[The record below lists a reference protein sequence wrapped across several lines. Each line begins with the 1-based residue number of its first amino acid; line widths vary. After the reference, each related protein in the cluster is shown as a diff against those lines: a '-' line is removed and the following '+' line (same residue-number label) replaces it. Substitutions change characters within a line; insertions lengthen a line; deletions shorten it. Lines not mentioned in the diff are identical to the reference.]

1 MMEFF
6 DLRLII
12 NTAIGTAIGGVVA
25 TFLFL
30 PIVIAWLKKVSNWSG
45 WKKIAVVFGPVVVI
59 VLFIALLILI
69 SYLEL
74 VVQDGFAF
82 SCSNEC
88 VLDEITV
95 VNKCNEAGNL
105 YANPETRIKML
116 RDKDLYSML
125 PENPPEPVYF
135 YHGFHQKE
143 SPYPS
148 DIRDLA
154 RQTFFGC
161 TKKSGYVPHECAAG
175 KLCYKIISTSFFDN
189 DLGMP
194 MSGRINGINVVHV
207 KSSTGIDRSD

>member
-1 MMEFF
+1 MMNFLDF
-6 DLRLII
+6 HLIV

-30 PIVIAWLKKVSNWSG
+30 PIVIVWLKKVSNWSG

-59 VLFIALLILI
+59 VLFIAFLILI

-74 VVQDGFAF
+74 AVQDGFAF
-82 SCSNEC
+82 SCYEEC
-88 VLDEITV
+88 VLDEMSV
-95 VNKCNEAGNL
+95 VNECNKAGNL

-116 RDKDLYSML
+116 KDKGLYSLL
-125 PENPPEPVYF
+125 PENPPEPKYF

-148 DIRDLA
+148 DIIDLA

-161 TKKSGYVPHECAAG
+161 IKKSGYVPHECSAG
-175 KLCYKIISTSFFDN
+175 KLCYKIISTSLFDN

-194 MSGRINGINVVHV
+194 MSGRINGINVVRV
-207 KSSTGIDRSD
+207 KSLAEIDQSD